1 MNSTSLCSTSSSP
14 LDEDKCHILYQL
26 INAMGA
32 TNVVEAGTSFGVSTI
47 YLALATAQTRA
58 ATGEES
64 TVIATEKEPAK
75 AAIAQGYWKECSVEE
90 HIDFRV
96 GDLLETLKDG
106 NPQVDLL
113 LLDSKL
119 SFEVF
124 LTLLTMHSSWVG
136 IRTSY
141 LEDGLAQAK
150 ARHYCPC

>member
-1 MNSTSLCSTSSSP
+1 M
-14 LDEDKCHILYQL
+14 
-26 INAMGA
+26 
-32 TNVVEAGTSFGVSTI
+32 
-47 YLALATAQTRA
+47 
-58 ATGEES
+58 
-64 TVIATEKEPAK
+64 
-75 AAIAQGYWKECSVEE
+75 EE